1 MNKKVIALLTAL
13 LIAVIGFIIFV
24 VAPNSDAHDAPP
36 QGNAVCQTTGVNAT
50 WKVDN
55 GSATTENTGG
65 VDVVVTIT
73 STAGV
78 VAQSNGAVK
87 GDGKVIT
94 FTVTDI
100 SVDVSSVTVNAK
112 TTWSKNGEDNH
123 HVVINNPANNCVGV
137 VDIPAAPVPNP
148 PTCLAPG
155 SVVIPTNVLPLKWTA
170 GPGVN
175 DVSVHIAGGS
185 NVTFPDGST
194 HQSFTEDVLPQKTGK
209 ECDTNTPTPTLTP
222 TPTSSTPAPP
232 TSSTVVPPTSSA
244 PVTSASVSTTPVK
257 STASSSIGTGVAVS
271 RAAQQT
277 PLASTG
283 SRTGALIALGVA
295 LLLGGLV
302 LLGFTVK
309 TGKRT

>member
-13 LIAVIGFIIFV
+13 LVAVIGFIIFV

-36 QGNAVCQTTGVNAT
+36 QGSAVCQTTGANAT

-100 SVDVSSVTVNAK
+100 PVDVSSVTVNAK
-112 TTWSKNGEDNH
+112 TTWYKNGEDNH
-123 HVVINNPANNCVGV
+123 HVTINKPANNCAGV
-137 VDIPAAPVPNP
+137 VDIPSAPLPNP
-148 PTCLAPG
+148 PTCDAPG
-155 SVVIPTNVLPLKWTA
+155 SVVIPENVLPLKWTA

-175 DVSVHIAGGS
+175 DVTVHIAGGS
-185 NVTFPDGST
+185 NVTFSDGST
-194 HQSFTEDVLPQKTGK
+194 HQTFTEDVLPQKTGK
-209 ECDTNTPTPTLTP
+209 ECDTSTPTP

-232 TSSTVVPPTSSA
+232 TSSTAVPPTSSA
-244 PVTSASVSTTPVK
+244 PVTSASISKTPVK
-257 STASSSIGTGVAVS
+257 SSASSSIGTGVAVS
-271 RAAQQT
+271 RAAVHQ

-283 SRTGALIALGVA
+283 SRTGALLAVSAA
-295 LLLGGLV
+295 LLMSGLV
-302 LLGFTVK
+302 LLFFTAR